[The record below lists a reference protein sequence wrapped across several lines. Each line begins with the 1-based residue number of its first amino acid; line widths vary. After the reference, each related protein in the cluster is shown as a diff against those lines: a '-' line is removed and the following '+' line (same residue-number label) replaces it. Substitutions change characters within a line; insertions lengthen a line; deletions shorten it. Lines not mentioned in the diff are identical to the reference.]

1 MISPQVRQPIHRPPL
16 PYAAVQ
22 LKGQAV
28 QHNRPLLA
36 IALRLGSALGLA
48 TMLALVKLAGQSG
61 VALPEIM
68 FWRQAVTI
76 PVVLLSL
83 AATGRLANLRTQRIG
98 SQFRRAMSGMFGMAC
113 NFGASILLPLAVSTT
128 LNFTTPLFAVIIG
141 ALVLHHKIGRW
152 RWASVLLGFAGVIVI
167 AQPGHSGG
175 LSTLGMIAGLTSGF
189 MIAIISYQLRDL
201 GKTEHPI
208 ATAFYFALFGAPLMA
223 LFLPFCMT
231 SHNAGQWALLV
242 GVGLSGTLTQ
252 VMLSASLRYG
262 SVASVLV
269 MDYSVLIWSSLYGW
283 LVWNHLPTTA
293 TWLGAPLIVGA
304 GLIIGWREHRALRVA
319 REEQATPAEALA
331 AAD

>member
-1 MISPQVRQPIHRPPL
+1 MH
-16 PYAAVQ
+16 
-22 LKGQAV
+22 
-28 QHNRPLLA
+28 HNRPLLA

-48 TMLALVKLAGQSG
+48 TMLALVKLAGESG

-68 FWRQAVTI
+68 FWRQAVTL
-76 PVVLLSL
+76 PVIFLPLLFM
-83 AATGRLANLRTQRIG
+83 GRVGNLRTARVF

-141 ALVLHHKIGRW
+141 ALVLNHKIGKW
-152 RWASVLLGFAGVIVI
+152 RWASVLLGFAGVVVI
-167 AQPGHSGG
+167 AQPGHNGG
-175 LSTLGMIAGLTSGF
+175 LNPLGLAAGLTSGF

-223 LFLPFCMT
+223 TFLPFCMS
-231 SHNAGQWALLV
+231 SHNAWQWALLI
-242 GVGLSGTLTQ
+242 GVGLSGTATQ
-252 VMLSASLRYG
+252 IMLSASLRYG

-269 MDYSVLIWSSLYGW
+269 MDYSVLLWSSLYGW
-283 LVWNHLPTTA
+283 LVWLHLPTTA
-293 TWLGAPLIVGA
+293 TWIGAPLIVGS
-304 GLIIGWREHRALRVA
+304 GLIIGWREHRALRLARDETEPMEVA
-319 REEQATPAEALA
+319 PA